1 MGSLLN
7 YVKNQI
13 DKWFYLFLAL
23 IITLLIGFLIGLFF
37 SLPVEI
43 NDLFK
48 TLLLDLFNKVL
59 FAQISIFK
67 WLFLRVFY
75 LVLLYFIAFIIGLNK
90 VSFYVIFALVFYRAL
105 VLAIM
110 LKICVVSLNFL
121 GIIPF
126 IFTIFLESIIVT
138 FSLIIYAV
146 LTQENLY
153 KKTLCF
159 MEKQIKTTFLALLI
173 GVVGI
178 VVEVLLLACVFRPI
192 NFYFWTAYK

>member
-1 MGSLLN
+1 MEALLN

-13 DKWFYLFLAL
+13 NKWFYLFLAL
-23 IITLLIGFLIGLFF
+23 IITLLIGFLIGIFF
-37 SLPVEI
+37 ALPVEI

-59 FAQISIFK
+59 FSQTSILK

-75 LVLLYFIAFIIGLNK
+75 LVLLYLIAFVIGLNK
-90 VSFYVIFALVFYRAL
+90 VAFYIVFMLVFYRAL

-126 IFTIFLESIIVT
+126 IFTIFLQSIIVT
-138 FSLIIYAV
+138 FSLVIYAV
-146 LTQENLY
+146 LTMENLY
-153 KKTLCF
+153 NKTPCF
-159 MEKQIKTTFLALLI
+159 MEKQIKITFLALLI
-173 GVVGI
+173 GVMGI
-178 VVEVLLLACVFRPI
+178 VVEALLLTCVFRPI
-192 NFYFWTAYK
+192 NFYF